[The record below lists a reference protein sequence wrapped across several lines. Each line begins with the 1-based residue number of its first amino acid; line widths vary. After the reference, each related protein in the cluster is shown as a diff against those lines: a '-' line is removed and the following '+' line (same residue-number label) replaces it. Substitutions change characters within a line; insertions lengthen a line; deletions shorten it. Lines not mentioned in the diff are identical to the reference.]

1 MSKPTTPMSE
11 PTPTTTYKAEFE
23 FNSAHNRFPLT
34 PEADIKTML
43 SDIGESLD
51 YAQSINIIKDV
62 TVVEMEIVPKEEI
75 ESLRRL
81 RAEVGDLWEE
91 PAKATE
97 S

>member
-1 MSKPTTPMSE
+1 MSE

-23 FNSAHNRFPLT
+23 FNSARDIYSEL
-34 PEADIKTML
+34 PEADAESMKDDIIDALYCVQTINFIK
-43 SDIGESLD
+43 E
-51 YAQSINIIKDV
+51 V
-62 TVVEMEIVPKEEI
+62 TLVEMEIVPKEEI

>member
-1 MSKPTTPMSE
+1 MSK

-34 PEADIKTML
+34 PEADVKTML
-43 SDIGESLD
+43 NDISESLE
-51 YAQSINIIKDV
+51 YVQTINIITDV
-62 TVVEMEIVPKEEI
+62 TLVEMEVVPKEEI

-81 RAEVGDLWEE
+81 RAEVGDLREE
-91 PAKATE
+91 PAEATE